1 MRICFVCQG
10 NIIRSPLAEHIFLQ
24 LVDEKGV
31 VEKYMID
38 SAGTIAYHTGER
50 PDKRMRQVAAERGL
64 VYSGSAKQFKRDDF
78 SRFDLI
84 IAMDKANRQ
93 SLQSWTVTTE
103 QDNKI
108 RLMREFD
115 LQGGPNLD
123 VPDPYYGGPDGFIST
138 FEIVKRSCE
147 GLIEEL
153 EGEQYSP

>member
-24 LVDEKGV
+24 LADKKGV
-31 VEKYMID
+31 VDKYLVD
-38 SAGTIAYHTGER
+38 SAGTIAYHAGER
-50 PDKRMRQVAAERGL
+50 PDGRMRQVAAERGL
-64 VYSGSAKQFKRDDF
+64 VYSGRAKQFTRDDF
-78 SRFDLI
+78 ARFDLI

-93 SLQSWTVTTE
+93 SLQGWTVTAE

-108 RLMREFD
+108 HLMREFD
-115 LQGGPNLD
+115 SQGGSNLD

-147 GLIEEL
+147 GLLEEL
-153 EGEQYSP
+153 EGGQYSP